1 MFYDKYLDFDDIEEL
16 YDNYDVNVL
25 NNIDR
30 DNFDKIYNL
39 FKSYKFDF
47 IEDIILK
54 YFDIFILEYKDV
66 NDKLNRLVKALGDNY
81 IDVIGNDMSYLEY
94 IVRD

>member
-25 NNIDR
+25 NNIDK

-39 FKSYKFDF
+39 FKEYKFDF

-66 NDKLNRLVKALGDNY
+66 DNKLNRLVKALGDNY
-81 IDVIGNDMSYLEY
+81 IDIIGNDMSYLEY

>member
-39 FKSYKFDF
+39 FKEYKFDF
-47 IEDIILK
+47 IEDIIIK
-54 YFDIFILEYKDV
+54 YFDIFVLEYKDV
-66 NDKLNRLVKALGDNY
+66 DNKLNRLVKALGDNY
-81 IDVIGNDMSYLEY
+81 IDIIGNDMSYLEY

>member
-39 FKSYKFDF
+39 FKEYKFDF
-47 IEDIILK
+47 MEDIILK
-54 YFDIFILEYKDV
+54 YFDIFILEYKNVD
-66 NDKLNRLVKALGDNY
+66 NKLNRLVKALGDNY
-81 IDVIGNDMSYLEY
+81 IDIIGNDMSYLEY

>member
-39 FKSYKFDF
+39 FKEYKFDF
-47 IEDIILK
+47 IEDIIVK
-54 YFDIFILEYKDV
+54 YFDIFVLEYKDV
-66 NDKLNRLVKALGDNY
+66 DNKLNRLVKALGDNY
-81 IDVIGNDMSYLEY
+81 IDIIGNDMSYLEY

>member
-1 MFYDKYLDFDDIEEL
+1 MFYNKYLDFDDIEEL

-25 NNIDR
+25 NNIDK

-81 IDVIGNDMSYLEY
+81 IDIIGNDMSYLEY

>member
-30 DNFDKIYNL
+30 DNFDKVYNL
-39 FKSYKFDF
+39 FKEYKFDF

-54 YFDIFILEYKDV
+54 YFDIFILKYKDV
-66 NDKLNRLVKALGDNY
+66 DNKLNRLVKALGDNY
-81 IDVIGNDMSYLEY
+81 IDIIGNDMSYLEY

>member
-25 NNIDR
+25 NNIDK

-47 IEDIILK
+47 IEDIIIK
-54 YFDIFILEYKDV
+54 YFDIFVLEYKDV
-66 NDKLNRLVKALGDNY
+66 DNKLNRLVKALGDNY
-81 IDVIGNDMSYLEY
+81 IDIIGNDMSYLEY

>member
-1 MFYDKYLDFDDIEEL
+1 MFYNKYLDFDDIEEL

-25 NNIDR
+25 NNIDKN
-30 DNFDKIYNL
+30 NFDKIYNL

-54 YFDIFILEYKDV
+54 YFDIFILEYKNVD
-66 NDKLNRLVKALGDNY
+66 DRLNRLVKALGDNY
-81 IDVIGNDMSYLEY
+81 IDIIGNDMSYLEY

>member
-1 MFYDKYLDFDDIEEL
+1 MFYDKYLDFDDIEKL

-30 DNFDKIYNL
+30 NNFDKIYNL

-47 IEDIILK
+47 IEDIIIK
-54 YFDIFILEYKDV
+54 YFDIFVLEYKDV
-66 NDKLNRLVKALGDNY
+66 DNKLNRLVKALGDNY
-81 IDVIGNDMSYLEY
+81 IDIIGNDMSYLEY

>member
-1 MFYDKYLDFDDIEEL
+1 MFYDKYLELDDIEEL

-39 FKSYKFDF
+39 FKEYKFDF

-54 YFDIFILEYKDV
+54 YFDIFILEYKNVD
-66 NDKLNRLVKALGDNY
+66 NKLNRLVKALGENY
-81 IDVIGNDMSYLEY
+81 IDIIGNDMSYLEY

>member
-25 NNIDR
+25 NNIDK

-39 FKSYKFDF
+39 FKEYKFDF
-47 IEDIILK
+47 MEDIILK
-54 YFDIFILEYKDV
+54 YFDIFILEYKNVD
-66 NDKLNRLVKALGDNY
+66 NKLNRLVKALGENY
-81 IDVIGNDMSYLEY
+81 IDIIGNDMSYLEY

>member
-47 IEDIILK
+47 VEDIIIK

-66 NDKLNRLVKALGDNY
+66 DNKLNRLVKALGDNY
-81 IDVIGNDMSYLEY
+81 IDIIGNDMSYLEY